1 MTTQPRPRA
10 RTRRSKADQ
19 ARRKQVHLH
28 GTLERATDL
37 DDRVDHLAD
46 QVKELRQMIRE
57 LKRALDKNRHR
68 GPQAK

>member
-1 MTTQPRPRA
+1 M
-10 RTRRSKADQ
+10 
-19 ARRKQVHLH
+19 ARREELRRR

-37 DDRVDHLAD
+37 DGRVDHLAD

-57 LKRALDKNRHR
+57 LKRVLDKTRHR